1 MATGD
6 PGFLLAAA
14 ARLGMVGDGFDGHGQ
29 VVSGTAGSLAGP
41 WTGQAASAYQGLSAI
56 VAARFHA
63 AAGTSRAAASAL
75 KAYGAELDRSQRE
88 GMTAR
93 SAGVLG
99 VVAAAAAD
107 AQAVAA
113 QAALSLAQSDE
124 QAASRALSRAE
135 DEFRVWQARGRRAWE
150 EAQSAAD
157 RASGSLQG
165 LTISP
170 PPLAGA
176 VVAPLVATAPFARE
190 EGCGEAPGGPEEPTV
205 GGGLLVDPIPESPLM
220 REIMTGRDPKP
231 GDGVIKDPIPDQPP
245 LREGMSGREPTPG
258 ENTITDPAPEP
269 CGRHQVNDQGGNA
282 GGDGDATGER
292 DTSIGGIVS
301 DPGSLDG
308 KNPADVIR
316 ELGGAPPGWQEGTLG
331 QGSHAGQGWTLRE
344 IGENGEPTGA
354 VIRYHPGGGHHGPEP
369 YWRVSSPEGGK
380 SGIIPGS
387 PWP

>member
-1 MATGD
+1 
-6 PGFLLAAA
+6 
-14 ARLGMVGDGFDGHGQ
+14 
-29 VVSGTAGSLAGP
+29 
-41 WTGQAASAYQGLSAI
+41 
-56 VAARFHA
+56 
-63 AAGTSRAAASAL
+63 
-75 KAYGAELDRSQRE
+75 
-88 GMTAR
+88 
-93 SAGVLG
+93 
-99 VVAAAAAD
+99 
-107 AQAVAA
+107 
-113 QAALSLAQSDE
+113 
-124 QAASRALSRAE
+124 
-135 DEFRVWQARGRRAWE
+135 
-150 EAQSAAD
+150 
-157 RASGSLQG
+157 
-165 LTISP
+165 
-170 PPLAGA
+170 

-190 EGCGEAPGGPEEPTV
+190 EGCGEASGGPEEPTV